1 MSNGAGI
8 KIEGDATGFIQA
20 TEQSTAAARKMAADL
35 KGAIGASTGESVK
48 GLKGMDQEGR
58 KACKRLNAGL
68 LNTSATITAVQ
79 AGINGLRAGWA
90 RFSEWLGSGD
100 DLEKVTHRLKAF
112 TGGAASAAKNAREM
126 VEFADTPPFGLEE
139 TQKAAQLLLGV
150 NVRSS
155 ELKGTIEALGN
166 VAAGGG
172 MSLEQMAIRLS
183 KAYQTGKVT
192 MEVLEPL
199 MNSGINVMGVLS
211 KRTGKTQAELQEMMR
226 KGEIGFKDLLGSLV
240 SMGSEGGQFAGAM
253 AENTQDLGN
262 RVEALKGKVGALG
275 REFAE
280 PVTSGLKGAMDEIG
294 ESWSGQE
301 AEVEQG
307 LKRYGELLGNIVKQ
321 AGPIV
326 SVVGSGMAKL
336 ATGTGAVERL
346 LRAGIMAWGAWKAA
360 AVVAGSSA
368 GQAMKAAAV
377 TLRTDFNNEL
387 RVASGHTKRFDAAIR
402 ASGLSAR
409 RAWQGVGSGILS
421 YLKGPAVM
429 AAIAAI
435 TAATMELYKA
445 YRDARGIVTKE
456 EEDQDKN
463 FHRDNDDFDARI
475 KKQAG
480 EAASKH
486 DVHALVDEYDAEI
499 QRLKRLSEDQEDPLG
514 RYTVAID
521 DRVFALM
528 GERKELLKVAEAAA
542 RTAQARE
549 REARMGQQNM
559 EARKKSLE
567 DIQKIEAEL
576 LSIDYDR
583 AQAERERNRA
593 GMGLEDRKKDLLG
606 SFGDAAGIRKAIEE
620 QRALLSG
627 SDAVDG
633 TLNLEGVQSK
643 IQSLYDLL
651 GKVEEVDREIT
662 QRNKAWAEAEKQ
674 HQQRAALLRAEIHG
688 EREKLRLLQEQAH
701 VLELQKQYE
710 STGMSKARAGAAAE
724 QTAALEKNRDRAQ
737 AARGYREQIA
747 LLKAQAAGNKAEE
760 HRLKMAARIK
770 ELFNQQRD
778 MGVDKNQAMG
788 RARRMAGLEEQ
799 VEKRKG
805 RKKEGNGPIADSLAQ
820 VGGGG
825 RSMMGSMP
833 QLTEAR
839 KQTTLLQQIVKNTAG
854 GKTGGLRTEA
864 VLGY

>member
-35 KGAIGASTGESVK
+35 KGAIGTSTGESVK

-211 KRTGKTQAELQEMMR
+211 KRTRKTQAELQEMMR
-226 KGEIGFKDLLGSLV
+226 KGQIGFKDLLGALL

-262 RVEALKGKVGALG
+262 RVETLKGKVGALG
-275 REFAE
+275 RELAE
-280 PVTSGLKGAMDEIG
+280 PVTSGIKDAMDEIG
-294 ESWSGQE
+294 ASWSGQE
-301 AEVEQG
+301 AEVTQG

-387 RVASGHTKRFDAAIR
+387 RLAGGHTKRFDAAIR

-421 YLKGPAVM
+421 SLKGPAVM

-435 TAATMELYKA
+435 TAATVELYKA
-445 YRDARGIVTKE
+445 HRDARGVVTKE
-456 EEDQDKN
+456 EQNQKKN
-463 FHRDNDDFDARI
+463 FRRDNDDFDARI
-475 KKQAG
+475 WKQAG

-514 RYTVAID
+514 RYTLAID

-528 GERKELLKVAEAAA
+528 GERKELLKVAEANA

-549 REARMGQQNM
+549 REARSGQQAM
-559 EARKKSLE
+559 EARKRSLE
-567 DIQKIEAEL
+567 EIQKIEAEL

-583 AQAERERNRA
+583 AQAEREWNRS

-633 TLNLEGVQSK
+633 VLNLEGVQSK

-662 QRNKAWAEAEKQ
+662 QRNKTWAEAEKK
-674 HQQRAALLRAEIHG
+674 HQARAALLRAEIHG
-688 EREKLRLLQEQAH
+688 EREKLRVLQEQAH
-701 VLELQKQYE
+701 VLELQQQYE
-710 STGMSKARAGAAAE
+710 GSGMSKARARAAAE
-724 QTAALEKNRDRAQ
+724 QTDALERNRDRAQ
-737 AARGYREQIA
+737 AARGYREQVA

-778 MGVDKNQAMG
+778 MGVDRKQAMG
-788 RARRMAGLEEQ
+788 RARRVAGLEEQ

-854 GKTGGLRTEA
+854 GRQGGLRTEA

>member
-480 EAASKH
+480 EAASQH

-528 GERKELLKVAEAAA
+528 GERKELLKVAEANA
-542 RTAQARE
+542 RAAQARE
-549 REARMGQQNM
+549 REARSGQQTM
-559 EARKKSLE
+559 EARKRSLE
-567 DIQKIEAEL
+567 EIQKIEAEL

-583 AQAERERNRA
+583 VQAERERSRA

-633 TLNLEGVQSK
+633 VLNLEGVQSK

-662 QRNKAWAEAEKQ
+662 QRNKTWAEAEKK
-674 HQQRAALLRAEIHG
+674 HQARAALLRAEIHG
-688 EREKLRLLQEQAH
+688 EREKLRVLQEQAH
-701 VLELQKQYE
+701 VLELQQQYE
-710 STGMSKARAGAAAE
+710 GSGMSKARARAAAE
-724 QTAALEKNRDRAQ
+724 QTDALEKNRDRAQ
-737 AARGYREQIA
+737 AARGYREQVA

-778 MGVDKNQAMG
+778 MGVDKKQAMG
-788 RARRMAGLEEQ
+788 RARRVAGLEEQ

-854 GKTGGLRTEA
+854 GRQGGLRTEA